1 MAQVLNLS
9 LIFSFFF
16 LSMLQN
22 LTGAI
27 VIINDILETGGG
39 K

>member
-9 LIFSFFF
+9 LIFSFF